1 MDASVQWSDKEWS
14 IFFNV
19 LLISW
24 LLLSDSENNV
34 ILGYVPMIF
43 YCHNCISWSENK
55 MVLLLFYISVLNVT
69 QNVIFLQRIVRF
81 NKAANCAEVFIC
93 WAWRKSLVVVKI
105 VWRWNSDTSSH
116 CFKVMY
122 WKFQNN
128 AANIAAQVPHYCF
141 WEWIMH
147 AGRESNY

>member
-1 MDASVQWSDKEWS
+1 MRLYSDHADKEWS

-43 YCHNCISWSENK
+43 YCHNYISWSENK

-81 NKAANCAEVFIC
+81 YQGSEPCRGFYLP
-93 WAWRKSLVVVKI
+93 SVKEI
-105 VWRWNSDTSSH
+105 
-116 CFKVMY
+116 
-122 WKFQNN
+122 
-128 AANIAAQVPHYCF
+128 IG
-141 WEWIMH
+141 
-147 AGRESNY
+147 GR

>member
-1 MDASVQWSDKEWS
+1 MDASGQWSHKVWS

-43 YCHNCISWSENK
+43 YCHNYISWSENK

-81 NKAANCAEVFIC
+81 YQLRQRTVQRFLFAGHEGNH
-93 WAWRKSLVVVKI
+93 WWSLKLCGNEI
-105 VWRWNSDTSSH
+105 LILLHTISKWCIENFR
-116 CFKVMY
+116 
-122 WKFQNN
+122 
-128 AANIAAQVPHYCF
+128 
-141 WEWIMH
+141 IMLQI
-147 AGRESNY
+147 